1 MWPRGGGGALLR
13 ALQETLGRCV
23 KRRRAGGGKL
33 ARGARHLDVSEN
45 FSAVCEL
52 SRWFELRRL
61 VVVASSALSQAP
73 HGWRVAHRFTR
84 IDMSAPDNRLETE
97 SEGVVYFE
105 NLENYGVERWCG
117 AELSEA
123 EREVLEEAA
132 TMGDVCLQYGLG
144 VKLLKCGCDSCVPA
158 AIEAFELAAVERF
171 ADDARAVQFALK
183 NTTKELVISYG
194 ASVYI
199 SSMAMNALANLYG
212 EAHEPSLRAHW
223 LEMSI
228 PCLEKVLELHNPRS
242 QMRLRSKKPVKRMLT
257 QAIKHI
263 MQYYRVRDIPTAMM
277 YARKGANLN
286 NAKCQFEL
294 GFHHLHGH
302 GVSIDIGEAKSW
314 ILKAFERGYA
324 AALEAL
330 MLISYYYKDTRDD
343 VTVVS
348 LIQNARDE
356 PDRFLKAE
364 NIRDCV
370 RVMHS
375 RAHLHGLGTQAKD
388 TKKGIKLLRK
398 PITGASACELAMCHF
413 AGNGVPRNRNKA
425 EKYIDRCFAVL
436 RREVPEFRD
445 DKAWTRITVT
455 RIPLRCMTLF
465 NVATYMQQRLNLTSE
480 CEKAQVSIFGLLKSP
495 LQEHDGIPETERALH
510 WIGLRD
516 ILRCEECRRDDAL
529 FRCGGCL
536 VARYC
541 SVECQLRGWREGKHK
556 EECPMNFPCVR
567 CVRKEKNLVHPT
579 DCACEARAARR
590 RLRRR
595 QNAAATTGDVD
606 ASPAA

>member
-1 MWPRGGGGALLR
+1 MFPRTFR
-13 ALQETLGRCV
+13 Q
-23 KRRRAGGGKL
+23 
-33 ARGARHLDVSEN
+33 
-45 FSAVCEL
+45 FEL

-73 HGWRVAHRFTR
+73 HGWRVARRFTR

-97 SEGVVYFE
+97 SERVMYYEDLEHYAVV
-105 NLENYGVERWCG
+105 RWCG

-123 EREVLEEAA
+123 ECKALEEGAA
-132 TMGDVCLQYGLG
+132 MGDVCLQYGLG
-144 VKLLKCGCDSCVPA
+144 VKLMRCGCESCVPA
-158 AIEAFELAAVERF
+158 AIEAFEKAAVERF
-171 ADDARAVQFALK
+171 ADDARAIQFADK
-183 NTTKELVISYG
+183 NTTKEVVISYG

-199 SSMAMNALANLYG
+199 SSMAMNALANLHG
-212 EAHEPSLRAHW
+212 ERHEPSLRAHW
-223 LEMSI
+223 QEMSI

-242 QMRLRSKKPVKRMLT
+242 QMQLRSKKPVKRMLT

-263 MQYYRVRDIPTAMM
+263 MQYYRVRDISKAMM
-277 YARKGANLN
+277 YARKGAHLN

-294 GFHHLHGH
+294 GFLHLHGH
-302 GVSIDIGEAKSW
+302 GVSIDVGEAKSW

-330 MLISYYYKDTRDD
+330 ILIGYYYKDTRDD

-348 LIQNARDE
+348 LIQNALDE

-375 RAHLHGLGTQAKD
+375 RAHLHGLGTKAKD

-413 AGNGVPRNRNKA
+413 AGIGVPRDRNKA
-425 EKYIDRCFAVL
+425 GKYIARCLAEL
-436 RREVPEFRD
+436 GREVPEIRD
-445 DKAWTRITVT
+445 DKAWKQITAT
-455 RIPLRCMTLF
+455 AGIPLRAMTLF
-465 NVATYMQQRLNLTSE
+465 NISTYMRDRLSLTYE
-480 CEKAQVSIFGLLKSP
+480 CEKAQVRIFKFLRPL
-495 LQEHDGIPETERALH
+495 LQEHDGIPMTERASH

-516 ILRCEECRRDDAL
+516 ILRCEECRRDDAR

-541 SVECQLRGWREGKHK
+541 SVECQLRGWREGKHEK
-556 EECPMNFPCVR
+556 ECPMNFPCVR
-567 CVRKEKNLVHPT
+567 CVRKEETFVHPT

-590 RLRRR
+590 RLRHRLRRR
-595 QNAAATTGDVD
+595 QNSDATTGDID